1 MERGKGFVG
10 HVCHDIYHWVGISCS
25 VSINFLIG
33 FMIFDLKKV
42 NKKESLLFVNN
53 RLSLYLIMQ
62 YNHIT
67 SLFTMKFK
75 EVPPP
80 SLGYVLIVYHAFLF
94 YEDKAI

>member
-1 MERGKGFVG
+1 MLGMSATML
-10 HVCHDIYHWVGISCS
+10 YHWIGISCS

-75 EVPPP
+75 EMPPP